1 MTPRRCEKRPC
12 FLHTC
17 DCATVKNKEEDII
30 SVSVIITQKSCDTVL
45 PVSIGLPWLSITSH
59 RYNVNNSA
67 VFYSDS
73 SKKALPIELVKS
85 YTWQLLN
92 GVSYCHSH
100 RVLHRDLKPQNLL
113 VDRHGGIKLADFGLA
128 RAFGVPVR
136 MFTHEVITLYYRPPE
151 ILLGAKYYSTAIG
164 NITFIT
170 EGR

>member
-1 MTPRRCEKRPC
+1 M
-12 FLHTC
+12 
-17 DCATVKNKEEDII
+17 
-30 SVSVIITQKSCDTVL
+30 
-45 PVSIGLPWLSITSH
+45 
-59 RYNVNNSA
+59 
-67 VFYSDS
+67 
-73 SKKALPIELVKS
+73 PIELVKS

-164 NITFIT
+164 KLECDTSVSALTHYFRRLVT
-170 EGR
+170 WMHLR

>member
-1 MTPRRCEKRPC
+1 MSKVQQIIMG
-12 FLHTC
+12 LH
-17 DCATVKNKEEDII
+17 
-30 SVSVIITQKSCDTVL
+30 L
-45 PVSIGLPWLSITSH
+45 
-59 RYNVNNSA
+59 
-67 VFYSDS
+67 DS

-164 NITFIT
+164 RGHVAQVSLNKFRDTFFLFQT
-170 EGR
+170 SGRLDASLLK

>member
-1 MTPRRCEKRPC
+1 MLLHLSMLYIQTENFISYLNLLIWTLGNSWVRFIARVSSNCADGYG
-12 FLHTC
+12 FL
-17 DCATVKNKEEDII
+17 
-30 SVSVIITQKSCDTVL
+30 
-45 PVSIGLPWLSITSH
+45 
-59 RYNVNNSA
+59 
-67 VFYSDS
+67 YSDS

-151 ILLGAKYYSTAIG
+151 ILLGAKYYSTAILD
-164 NITFIT
+164 T
-170 EGR
+170 EGLIIA

>member
-1 MTPRRCEKRPC
+1 ML
-12 FLHTC
+12 LHLSMLYIQTENFILYLNLL
-17 DCATVKNKEEDII
+17 TWILGNSWV
-30 SVSVIITQKSCDTVL
+30 SHSSVI
-45 PVSIGLPWLSITSH
+45 LSMQC
-59 RYNVNNSA
+59 YLFQQNNR
-67 VFYSDS
+67 VCFYSDS

-164 NITFIT
+164 KHVKQVSVQTHFLLF
-170 EGR
+170 